1 MPKARRAILCA
12 VWRAPS
18 VWLCAVWFGALWFC
32 GAVTVLFAST
42 ASAQRDFSPDNTEWN
57 GLSELVLV
65 AQEEEL
71 SLEVVDRLD
80 VGTLDADAAVLV
92 VGPVHEPSIE
102 GLSALL
108 RAGARIAVADDFG
121 ASDALL
127 EAFHIDRREPTPHR
141 ATALRGNEALLI
153 ARPRGPHALS
163 LRVDALVTN
172 HPQVIRHLELE
183 PIFAF
188 SDSEALVLAGAVG
201 TGRLVVISDPS
212 VLINNML
219 ELGGNRRFAANLLRY
234 LAGISP
240 GAEDSVP
247 RRILLVPPNAA
258 IVGRFG
264 EPGADRPLHDLRAFL
279 ERLGEVEVPAVGLR
293 VLGLCL
299 VLIFVLIASG
309 ALPRKSPY
317 GARAMFSPATT
328 FGGMAGRI
336 AWYGQGNVDLLY
348 PLLAYR
354 FEMETELLHRLSL
367 DRGSSPDAVER
378 ALVARGL
385 AAAQASAA
393 RVLLSELAEVAE
405 RSDRGTVEPV
415 NLARLKDVM
424 RRGDGLLARVGTAAP
439 STPSRRDA

>member
-1 MPKARRAILCA
+1 MVRR
-12 VWRAPS
+12 VPS
-18 VWLCAVWFGALWFC
+18 VFFLVAGMTVCSSGAQ
-32 GAVTVLFAST
+32 
-42 ASAQRDFSPDNTEWN
+42 AQRDFLPDNTEWN
-57 GLSELVLV
+57 GLSELLV
-65 AQEEEL
+65 VAEEEEL
-71 SLEVVDRLD
+71 SVEVVDRLD
-80 VGTLDADAAVLV
+80 VGTLDADAAILV
-92 VGPVHEPSIE
+92 VGPVDEPSIE

-153 ARPRGPHALS
+153 ARPRGPHTLS
-163 LRVDALVTN
+163 LRVEALVTN

-188 SDSEALVLAGAVG
+188 SENEALVLAGAVG

-234 LAGISP
+234 LAGVSP
-240 GAEDSVP
+240 GSEDAAP
-247 RRILLVPPNAA
+247 RRIVLVPPGAA

-264 EPGADRPLHDLRAFL
+264 EPGDRSLHDLRDDLRAFL

-309 ALPRKSPY
+309 ILPRRSPY

-336 AWYGQGNVDLLY
+336 AWYGRGNVDLLD

-354 FEMETELLHRLSL
+354 FELETELLRRLQL
-367 DRGSSPDAVER
+367 DHGAGVDAVVR
-378 ALVARGL
+378 ALAQRGL
-385 AAAQASAA
+385 ASQASAA
-393 RVLLSELAEVAE
+393 RTLLSELAEVAA
-405 RSDRGTVEPV
+405 RADRGTVEPV

-424 RRGDGLLARVGTAAP
+424 RRGDGLLAHVGTGTSA
-439 STPSRRDA
+439 STSTSGTSTSGRDA